1 LSLSP
6 NFRVLSNV
14 CGLFAVCLTVAG
26 CALTSKADALA
37 FRYFEPM
44 VPAPAAQVA
53 PSAAARGELRLGR
66 ISAAS
71 HLRERRVVRKDDAE
85 VAFDDER
92 RWTERPDAYL
102 RRALARALYEE
113 QGMKQS
119 VSGQSP
125 VLDCELLHF
134 EEVQEGGRTQKVRVG
149 MVYALHDD
157 RTVLV
162 GETFVVIVPIEGQGE
177 GGIVRAYEKALR
189 QLVDRTVSKVMPAA
203 QKASP

>member
-1 LSLSP
+1 VSLSP
-6 NFRVLSNV
+6 NLRFVSNI
-14 CGLFAVCLTVAG
+14 CALFAVCSTVAG
-26 CALTSKADALA
+26 CALTSKADALS

-44 VPAPAAQVA
+44 VPAPQGQVA
-53 PSAAARGELRLGR
+53 PGGPRGELRLGR

-71 HLRERRVVRKDDAE
+71 HLRERRVVRKDDSE

-102 RRALARALYEE
+102 RRALAHALYEE

-149 MVYALHDD
+149 MVYALHDE
-157 RTVLV
+157 RSVLV
-162 GETFVVIVPIEGQGE
+162 GETFVVVVPIEGQGE
-177 GGIVRAYEKALR
+177 SGIVRAYEKALR
-189 QLVDRTVSKVMPAA
+189 QLVDRAVSKVTPAA
-203 QKASP
+203 QKPSP